1 MWLYIGRGDF
11 VETQSQQNDKHDKD
25 DLANKEEII
34 KDVFY
39 LEEFPAITQTFQ
51 CISGQFQADLKHF
64 KSNVHSQLTGKSMI
78 LVS

>member
-11 VETQSQQNDKHDKD
+11 IETQSQQNDKHDKD

-39 LEEFPAITQTFQ
+39 LEKFPTITQTFQ
-51 CISGQFQADLKHF
+51 CISGQCWTD
-64 KSNVHSQLTGKSMI
+64 
-78 LVS
+78 